1 MQALIVAISLYLF
14 SSTNSNETQ
23 IENTTILEEDHI
35 VELAE
40 VKSCTSLELLE
51 VSDFLVL

>member
-14 SSTNSNETQ
+14 SSINSNETQ

-35 VELAE
+35 VQLNEE
-40 VKSCTSLELLE
+40 KSCTSLQLLE
-51 VSDFLVL
+51 DSDS

>member
-1 MQALIVAISLYLF
+1 MQALIIAISLYLF
-14 SSTNSNETQ
+14 SSINSSEIP

-35 VELAE
+35 VQLAE
-40 VKSCTSLELLE
+40 VKSCTSIDLLE

>member
-1 MQALIVAISLYLF
+1 MQALIVAISLYFF
-14 SSTNSNETQ
+14 SSINSNETQ
-23 IENTTILEEDHI
+23 IENVTILEEDHI
-35 VELAE
+35 VQLAE